1 MNRSVYCPPL
11 PLSSLLAILLGIQYN
26 IAMRVVTKSARETV
40 KLGLKLAKK
49 IHGGQI
55 LALRGGLGTGKTYFT
70 KGFARGLGIKR
81 IVTSPSFL
89 FLRVHPVERKGIKY
103 FCHVDA
109 YRLKK
114 PVEMVEIGL
123 KEYLGRRDSVVVV
136 EWADKIKKLLAAYP
150 ALILTFSFLDKN
162 MRSISITKGR
172 LGK

>member
-1 MNRSVYCPPL
+1 
-11 PLSSLLAILLGIQYN
+11 
-26 IAMRVVTKSARETV
+26 MRVVTKSARETV

-49 IHGGQI
+49 VRGGQI

-70 KGFARGLGIKR
+70 KGFARGLGIKK

-89 FLRVHPVERKGIKY
+89 FLRVHPVKRKGIRY

-114 PVEMVEIGL
+114 QKEMVEIGL

-150 ALILTFSFLDKN
+150 TLDLTFSFIDKN
-162 MRSISITKGR
+162 TRTISITKNR
-172 LGK
+172 YRK